1 MGNLGVATDKHF
13 KGIVKDQETW
23 LLSSTN
29 RATPVHGFV
38 PGTAPQLH

>member
-23 LLSSTN
+23 LLSSN
-29 RATPVHGFV
+29 SATPVHGFV